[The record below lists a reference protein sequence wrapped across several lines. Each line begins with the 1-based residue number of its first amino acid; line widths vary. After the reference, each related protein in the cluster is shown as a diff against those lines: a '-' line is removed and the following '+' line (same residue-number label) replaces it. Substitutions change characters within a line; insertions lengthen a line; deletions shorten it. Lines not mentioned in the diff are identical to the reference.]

1 MTRSTRQDDPL
12 RGLGPQARRTFLRQL
27 AALGA
32 GVAPS
37 ALPLATLLAASSQV
51 SAQTSGGYKALVCV
65 FLAGG
70 NDACNTVLDTRS
82 TPWAAYQAVRNQAPD
97 SLALLAA
104 GTPANASPTASVPA
118 RLGGVRPLAIAGAGL
133 ALHPSLAQL
142 AHIHDTRRRLA
153 VVANVGPLIRP
164 TTKAQY
170 NSPAH
175 ARPPK
180 LFSHNDQQN
189 WWQALSP
196 EGARS
201 GWGGRIADALMGG
214 NTQAMFT
221 AVSISGSS
229 IWLAGEQ
236 ARQYQLS
243 NSGAI
248 RIGGNG
254 TTLFGSAQAKAAME
268 RVMTG
273 TRSDGSRRVSNLLAL
288 DHADVVRR
296 SMDAEVTLSTAL
308 QTAGTAP
315 WGTPASGTATY
326 SADADPLLRWT
337 HPLTGAVATNGL
349 ARQLQMVARCVQ
361 AAPALGITRQVFF
374 VTLGGF
380 DTHDGQNRRHAE
392 LMAQLDHGLN
402 YFDNVLAAL
411 GQSGNVTTFTASDFG
426 RAFTSNGDGTDHGWG
441 AHHLVMG
448 GSVRAGLHGVWP
460 TLGPKNTNNNEF
472 DASPDQLRNGAL
484 LPSSSVDQMGATLA
498 GWMGV
503 GATDL
508 ATIFPNLANFDAG
521 VRNLGFML

>member
-1 MTRSTRQDDPL
+1 MTRSTRHDDPL

-32 GVAPS
+32 GVTPG

-51 SAQTSGGYKALVCV
+51 SAQTAGGYKALVCV

-70 NDACNTVLDTRS
+70 NDACNTVLDTR
-82 TPWAAYQAVRNQAPD
+82 TAPWAAYQTVRNQAPD

-104 GTPANASPTASVPA
+104 GTPADTSPTAGVLA
-118 RLGGVRPLAIAGAGL
+118 RLGGVRPLAITGAGL
-133 ALHPSLAQL
+133 ALHPCLSQLAQ
-142 AHIHDTRRRLA
+142 IHDTRRRLA
-153 VVANVGPLIRP
+153 IVANVGPLIRP

-170 NSPAH
+170 ASPSH

-221 AVSISGSS
+221 SVSISGAS

-243 NSGAI
+243 NNGAI
-248 RIGGNG
+248 RIGGTG
-254 TTLFGSAQAKAAME
+254 TTLFGSTQARAAME

-273 TRSDGSRRVSNLLAL
+273 TRADGSRRVSNLLAL
-288 DHADVVRR
+288 DHGDVVRR
-296 SMDAEVTLSTAL
+296 SIDAEASLSAAL
-308 QTAGTAP
+308 QAAGMAP
-315 WGTPASGTATY
+315 WGTPVSGTATY

-337 HPLTGAVATNGL
+337 HPLTGAVAANGL

-392 LMAQLDHGLN
+392 LLAQLDHGLN

-411 GQSGNVTTFTASDFG
+411 GQSANVTTFTASDFG

-448 GSVRAGLHGVWP
+448 GAVQAGLHGVWP
-460 TLGPKNTNNNEF
+460 TLGPKNTANNDF
-472 DASPDQLRNGAL
+472 DSSPDQLRNGAL
-484 LPSSSVDQMGATLA
+484 LPTTSVDQMGATLA

-508 ATIFPNLANFDAG
+508 GRIFPNLANFDAS
-521 VRNLGFML
+521 VRNLGFMA